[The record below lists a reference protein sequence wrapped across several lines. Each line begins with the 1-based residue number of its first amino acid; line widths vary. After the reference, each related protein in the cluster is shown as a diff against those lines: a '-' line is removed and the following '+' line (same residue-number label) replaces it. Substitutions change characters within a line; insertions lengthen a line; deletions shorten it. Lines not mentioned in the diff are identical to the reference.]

1 MTNVRQKIVTIVP
14 YDTKWPEIYE
24 DEATLIKHCLGAY
37 CLAIHHIGSTSIPG
51 LCSKKDAI
59 DILCIVDDLEN
70 SLKLQ
75 DIGYTLKGEFN
86 IPLRYCFGKNSEISK
101 VNLHVVELGHSF
113 IDLQLCFRD
122 YLRTHDTVRDAYAAL
137 KQSLV
142 QDPNSH
148 LKIGSRFVNY
158 GLGKDRFIKGVLEQA
173 GFQGII
179 FNFCMHDREW
189 ETITK
194 WRNDYFLKHQGIQ
207 DPETG
212 TFDHPDH
219 IHMIMHQGANIV
231 GYAHLERLSSNEMTL
246 KLMIIDEP
254 YLTQNFES
262 IFQDFCAKWLNR
274 NGYKML

>member
-1 MTNVRQKIVTIVP
+1 MTTVRQKIVTVLP
-14 YDTKWPEIYE
+14 YDPKWPELFKV
-24 DEATLIKHCLGAY
+24 EASHIAKGLGDHCLE
-37 CLAIHHIGSTSIPG
+37 IHHIGSTSVPG
-51 LCSKKDAI
+51 LCAKQDI
-59 DILCIVDDLEN
+59 DILCVIDDLEAC
-70 SLKLQ
+70 LELQ
-75 DIGYTLKGEFN
+75 KIGYTFKGDYN
-86 IPLRYCFGKNSEISK
+86 IPLRYFFSKNSETSK
-101 VNLHVVELGHSF
+101 VNLHVAEKGHSF

-122 YLRTHDTVRDAYAAL
+122 YLRKHDAVRDAYAAL

-148 LKIGSRFVNY
+148 LKVGSRFVNY

-189 ETITK
+189 ETITH
-194 WRNDYFLKHQGIQ
+194 WRQDYFMKHQGIQ

-219 IHMIMHQGANIV
+219 IHMIMYQGANIA
-231 GYAHLERLSSNEMTL
+231 GYAHLERLPGNNVAL

-262 IFQDFCAKWLNR
+262 IFQDFCAKWLKR
-274 NGYKML
+274 KGWRML